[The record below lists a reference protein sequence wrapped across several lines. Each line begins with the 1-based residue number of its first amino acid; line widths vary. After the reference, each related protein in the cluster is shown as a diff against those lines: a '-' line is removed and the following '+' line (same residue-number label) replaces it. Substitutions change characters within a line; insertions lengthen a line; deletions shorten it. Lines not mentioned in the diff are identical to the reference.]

1 MGRKAEH
8 ITHMKI
14 PVIVLVMVA
23 TLGIADAK
31 DATTVK
37 KERDTAFDVPKEV
50 VAFVKQ
56 LVEKHPETKA
66 KHASMIAPFEEK
78 YGGKFRAGPFVAT
91 EWLVP
96 ESSTTLPETNYDG
109 VYLVT
114 SRMFCGFR
122 RGYTIPYNI
131 VAKVSVTKHS
141 EYKAG
146 EGDELILVRSMLTL
160 HFDGFVDVTFT
171 PK

>member
-1 MGRKAEH
+1 
-8 ITHMKI
+8 MKI
-14 PVIVLVMVA
+14 PFVVLVMIA
-23 TLGIADAK
+23 TQGIADAK

-37 KERDTAFDVPKEV
+37 KESDTEFDVPKEV

-78 YGGKFRAGPFVAT
+78 YGGNFRADPFVAT

-96 ESSTTLPETNYDG
+96 EYSTKLPETNYEG

-122 RGYTIPYNI
+122 RGYKIPYHI
-131 VAKVSVTKHS
+131 IAKVAVTEHS
-141 EYKAG
+141 DYKAG